1 MKAHL
6 VIAALLIC
14 GMPLAGASIGL
25 AQAELIA
32 ISVLAAIGWYA
43 SALASLH
50 KMQAPKPASSQD
62 QGITAISKPEPEA
75 EPVEDCRFG
84 RIYTTEKS
92 NERYLDLSDVVA
104 IAVQETA
111 TTFTAHL
118 ARLLASQPERT
129 IVLLGGTSYPD
140 FDSLLEKLPA
150 EIIGRVVIRARTDMN
165 SSVKAT
171 LECTLHTIHGT
182 VHVRPQWTAWK
193 PLREEE
199 IITTLLVPLNERSLL
214 SNTRIEKE
222 GREHSLPGSLTEI
235 IEAVLRLS
243 GYPYQ
248 RYNANDD
255 RMSQYLRALVAAQE
269 TVR

>member
-6 VIAALLIC
+6 AIAALLIC

-25 AQAELIA
+25 AQTELIA

-50 KMQAPKPASSQD
+50 KMQAPTPASSQD
-62 QGITAISKPEPEA
+62 RGITAISKPEP

-84 RIYTTEKS
+84 RIYTTEKG
-92 NERYLDLSDVVA
+92 NERYLSLSDVVA
-104 IAVQETA
+104 IAAQETT

-118 ARLLASQPERT
+118 ARLLASQPGRA
-129 IVLLGGTSYPD
+129 IVLMGETSYPD
-140 FDSLLEKLPA
+140 FDSLLEKLPTD
-150 EIIGRVVIRARTDMN
+150 IIGRVVIRARTDMN

-182 VHVRPQWTAWK
+182 VHVRPHWTAWK
-193 PLREEE
+193 PTREEE
-199 IITTLLVPLNERSLL
+199 IITTLLVPLSERSLL
-214 SNTRIEKE
+214 GNARIEKE
-222 GREHSLPGSLTEI
+222 GREHPLPGSLTEI
-235 IEAVLRLS
+235 IEDVLRLS

-255 RMSQYLRALVAAQE
+255 RMSQYLRALIAAQE
-269 TVR
+269 TAR